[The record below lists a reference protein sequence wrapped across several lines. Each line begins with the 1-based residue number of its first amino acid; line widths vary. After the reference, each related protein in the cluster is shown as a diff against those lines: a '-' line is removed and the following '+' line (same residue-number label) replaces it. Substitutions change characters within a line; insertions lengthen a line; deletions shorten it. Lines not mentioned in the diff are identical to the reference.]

1 MNRPVTF
8 CKAERRIST
17 SSFIHM
23 KPLRASGKHTPSGIR
38 DRVGGWWA
46 APTYMNQK
54 AVRHRL
60 RGSID
65 GLRVHV
71 PTKGSVAV
79 ARSIRPGDR
88 AECRRIYALERH
100 ELGEGYT
107 LGIFVLVGRHR
118 NERVKFSDQ
127 VLRRRR
133 TELGHGNMN
142 VNCRVY
148 VQ

>member
-1 MNRPVTF
+1 M
-8 CKAERRIST
+8 
-17 SSFIHM
+17 
-23 KPLRASGKHTPSGIR
+23 
-38 DRVGGWWA
+38 

-54 AVRHRL
+54 AVRHGL
-60 RGSID
+60 RGSIG

-71 PTKGSVAV
+71 PAKGSIAV
-79 ARSIRPGDR
+79 ARSIRPGYR

-100 ELGEGYT
+100 ELGEGHT

-118 NERVKFSDQ
+118 DERVQFGDQ

-133 TELGHGNMN
+133 TEPEQGKMN
-142 VNCRVY
+142 INCRVY